1 MFNSPFTVGSEE
13 VSIPDEVEIIF
24 VSDLFSSDHVG
35 GAELTTDA
43 LIDASPYKVF
53 RLHSKDVSEK
63 TLSQG
68 HDRFWIFGN
77 FSGMNLDFLPGI
89 ISNLNYSVVEYDY
102 KYCRY
107 RSTEKHESAE
117 SKPCDCHENIHGKMV
132 SAFYYAAKSMWWMSE
147 MQMQKYHNMFP
158 FLSTIKNVVLSSVFD
173 ESFFHTISSLV
184 KSSESAE
191 REKWLVV
198 GSNSWI
204 KGTQQSVDYCEN
216 NDLDYEVV
224 SGVGYEEMLK
234 KMAKSKGLVFLP
246 MGDDTCPRIVI
257 EAKLLGCDLVL
268 NEHVQH
274 VKEEWFST
282 SDGVK
287 TLDHLYNARERF
299 WTGIRSHIE
308 YIPSIS
314 GYTTTHNC
322 LDQNYPFE
330 ASILSMI
337 DFCDQVVV
345 VDGGSTDGTWER
357 LQKLTEIHERL
368 LIHQQPRDWNSVR
381 FAVFDGLQKALGRA
395 LCTGEFCWQQD
406 SDEVL
411 HEDDY
416 SKVREIV
423 RKIPKNMDLV
433 ALPVVEFWGG
443 PEKVRIDVTPWKW
456 RLSRNRPHI
465 THGIP
470 SSLRNFDDEGRLYA
484 SPGTDGCDYVRSDS
498 FDPIPFGNFYT
509 EDAHKL
515 RLNALNGDSNSL
527 DHYERWITAV
537 TGQLPS
543 IYHYSWFDIKRKINT
558 YKNYWSKHWQSL
570 YNIEQE
576 DTSENNMFF
585 DKPWSEVSKREITNL
600 SKKLSKNMGGWI
612 FHTKID
618 FSAKTPHISLNREH
632 PSHIKKWISK

>member
-117 SKPCDCHENIHGKMV
+117 SKSCDCHENIHGKMV

-173 ESFFHTISSLV
+173 ELFFHTISSLV

>member
-1 MFNSPFTVGSEE
+1 MFNSPFAVGSEE
-13 VSIPDEVEIIF
+13 VSIPDEAEIIF
-24 VSDLFSSDHVG
+24 VADLFSSDHVG

-43 LIDASPYKVF
+43 LIDSSPYNVF

-63 TLSQG
+63 TLGQG
-68 HDRFWIFGN
+68 HDRYWIFGN

-107 RSTEKHESAE
+107 RSAEKHESAE
-117 SKPCDCHENIHGKMV
+117 SKPCDCHENMHGKMV

-147 MQMQKYHNMFP
+147 LQMQKYHNMFP

-173 ESFFHTISSLV
+173 ESFFHTVSDLV
-184 KSSESAE
+184 KSSEGTE
-191 REKWLVV
+191 REKWLIV

-204 KGTQQSVDYCEN
+204 KGTQQSVDYCEKR
-216 NDLDYEVV
+216 DLDYEVV
-224 SGVGYEEMLK
+224 AGIGYEEMLK
-234 KMAKSKGLVFLP
+234 KMVESKGLVFLP
-246 MGDDTCPRIVI
+246 MGDDTCPRLVI

-274 VKEEWFST
+274 VREEWFST

-287 TLDHLYNARERF
+287 MLDHLYKARERF

-322 LDQNYPFE
+322 MEQNYPFE

-368 LIHQQPRDWNSVR
+368 LIHQQPRDWDSVR

-395 LCTGEFCWQQD
+395 MCTGEFCWQQD
-406 SDEVL
+406 SDEIL

-416 SKVREIV
+416 RKVIELV

-433 ALPVVEFWGG
+433 ALPVIEFWGG
-443 PEKVRIDVTPWKW
+443 PEKVRIDITPWKW

-484 SPGTDGCDYVRSDS
+484 SPGTDGCDYIRSDS

-515 RLNALNGDSNSL
+515 RLNALNGDSASL
-527 DHYERWITAV
+527 EHYGRWITSV
-537 TGQLPS
+537 TDQLPS
-543 IYHYSWFDIKRKINT
+543 IYHYSWFNIKRKINT

-600 SKKLSKNMGGWI
+600 SKKLSKEMGGWI
-612 FHTKID
+612 FHTKVD
-618 FSAKTPHISLNREH
+618 FNAKTPHISLNGDH